1 MKCLITHYQCVF
13 TPHTPFL
20 ARASVF
26 HQFPLNMSLFVLCC
40 RPLIFSPL
48 SQVWNLV
55 SLSWRIRMI
64 NFTSVSVY
72 NNRKQQVVWQHSN
85 SKVNGNA
92 SENLRPRWNMLISII
107 ENRFNVTSIQQNK
120 KQMGFDI
127 SENVITAWKGEKR
140 QRKRLTSVNVV
151 V

>member
-1 MKCLITHYQCVF
+1 MFNYSLPMCLHSSHSLPGSCVCIS
-13 TPHTPFL
+13 
-20 ARASVF
+20 SVSSELE
-26 HQFPLNMSLFVLCC
+26 PVFVLCC

-72 NNRKQQVVWQHSN
+72 NRKQQVVWQHSN

-92 SENLRPRWNMLISII
+92 RENLKPRWNMQISII

-120 KQMGFDI
+120 KQMGSDI